1 MYSVSEAYIEQM
13 MKRGTRRRLSGTI
26 GSVSFSGDDVVANS
40 FSITARATEES
51 DTKIG
56 GVYLGQLDITFVPS
70 FLSKVARTAYKDSIV
85 SVSVGL
91 LVTEEGEEPD
101 WVDVPVGVYTLQA
114 PKISKQGVSVSGYDN
129 MQKLDKKFS
138 LDQVSGTPYSFLYY
152 IATQCGVTLG
162 QTQEEIEALPNGT
175 EVLGIYE
182 ENDIETYRDFLY
194 WIAQTCGCFACAD
207 RTGKIVLRK
216 FGVPNDV
223 EFDEDHR
230 DADVVFS
237 GYTTKWTGISVVD
250 MATQTTM
257 YYGLPVDDGLTMNL
271 GSNPLLQVGS
281 ALALER
287 RRRAVLNAVAE
298 IQYTP
303 FYVNSARDPIYDLGD
318 EINFTGGI
326 SGNSTGCV
334 MALGFTL
341 TNYNFEGYGDD
352 PALANARS
360 KTDKDISGLIHST
373 TENEVTFHNFAN
385 VMAQTFGSEQEVTI
399 ASLAFTSAQTTTV
412 KIMHEFLMDMVADLA
427 SDCSYELRYYL
438 DNELLSYSPYEQ
450 IKGIQGVSTGTTEL
464 SIARDFFYIVKDVE
478 PNQRHT
484 WRVSIITHGITST
497 TIDVDH
503 AHITLEGQR
512 LYGETY
518 FDGYI
523 EISENISVIPYGYL
537 APVAITDEVTWWMSD
552 SADWKPQNISENIT
566 LYDIAPVNV
575 MPITDTISVHMESL
589 HLRRI
594 TEDGIPRL
602 TEDSKDRISE

>member
-26 GSVSFSGDDVVANS
+26 GSVSFSGDDIVAGS
-40 FSITARATEES
+40 FSVSARATEES

-56 GVYLGQLDITFVPS
+56 GVYLGELEMTFVPS
-70 FLSKVARTAYKDSIV
+70 FLSKVARTAYKDSVV
-85 SVSVGL
+85 SVSIGL

-101 WVDVPVGVYTLQA
+101 WVDVPIGVYTLQA
-114 PKISKQGVSVSGYDN
+114 PKISKQGISVSGYDN
-129 MQKLDKKFS
+129 MQKLDKNFNI
-138 LDQVSGTPYSFLYY
+138 DQTSGKPYNFLSYM
-152 IATQCGVTLG
+152 ATQCGVELG

-175 EVLGIYE
+175 ELLGLYE

-216 FGVPNDV
+216 FGTPNDV
-223 EFDEDHR
+223 EFDEEHR

-237 GYTTKWTGISVVD
+237 GYTTKWTGISVVNVE
-250 MATQTTM
+250 TQETM
-257 YYGLPVDDGLTMNL
+257 YYGLEVDDGLTMNL
-271 GSNPLLQVGS
+271 GANPLLQLGT
-281 ALALER
+281 LEAVTR
-287 RRRAVLNAVAE
+287 RRRAVLNAVAQ

-360 KTDKDISGLIHST
+360 KTDKNIAGIMQST
-373 TENEVTFHNFAN
+373 TENEVTYYNFTNLEAL
-385 VMAQTFGSEQEVTI
+385 TFGSEQEVEI
-399 ASLAFTSAQTTTV
+399 ANLSFTSAQQTTV
-412 KIMHEFLMDMVADLA
+412 KIMHEFIMDMIADLS

-438 DNELLSYSPYEQ
+438 DNELLSYSPSERVG
-450 IKGIQGVSTGTTEL
+450 GIQGSSTGTTEFT
-464 SIARDFFYIVKDVE
+464 ITRDLFYILKDVE
-478 PNQRHT
+478 PNVRHT
-484 WRVSIITHGITST
+484 WKVAIITHNINST
-497 TIDVDH
+497 TIDVEH
-503 AHITLEGQR
+503 AHVTLEGQR
-512 LYGETY
+512 LYSDNY

-523 EISENISVIPYGYL
+523 EASDNLTVVPYGYL
-537 APVAITDEVTWWMSD
+537 GLVSVSDEAEVNLDIDATPVTVSD
-552 SADWKPQNISENIT
+552 NIN
-566 LYDIAPVNV
+566 LYDISNV
-575 MPITDTISVHMESL
+575 QLLPITDTMAVYMERL
-589 HLRRI
+589 KLKRI
-594 TEDGIPRL
+594 TEDGVRRV
-602 TEDSKDRISE
+602 TEDGVRRISD